1 MLFEWVR
8 TAAIAARNIAV
19 GSNLAS
25 SVLIT
30 RPRALVGYASESM
43 FLLRAMRQHRGLPE
57 RQVYE
62 VVPHRERDFTIALAE
77 CADSSWF
84 GPVASFLVDLI
95 ALCTL
100 CRLLEPRVVFEIGTL
115 RGSSTLH
122 LGLNSPEDA
131 KVYTLDL
138 PPGQQ
143 QFSLPATVSDV
154 ETARTGTSTTKYAF
168 SGTDVE
174 RKIHTLHADSATFDF
189 SPWHGQV
196 DLFFIDGAHSYEYV
210 RSDTERALACVR
222 PGGALAWHDFGRA
235 GVNGVSRY
243 LTELAAGGLD
253 VFVVPG
259 GSLAYAVLPTRAAGD
274 VPERFAMSGAAGTRR
289 S

>member
-1 MLFEWVR
+1 MLLEWAR
-8 TAAIAARNIAV
+8 TAAIAARNLAV

-30 RPRALVGYASESM
+30 RPRALVSYASESM
-43 FLLRAMRQHRGLPE
+43 FLLKAMRQQRGLPE
-57 RQVYE
+57 RQVYD
-62 VVPHRERDFTIALAE
+62 VVPHPNRGFTIELADS
-77 CADSSWF
+77 ADSSWF

-122 LGLNSPEDA
+122 LALNSPEDT

-154 ETARTGTSTTKYAF
+154 ETARTGTSTTQYAF
-168 SGTDVE
+168 TSTEME
-174 RKIHTLHADSATFDF
+174 RKIHVLHGDSARFDF
-189 SPWHGQV
+189 RPWHGQV

-222 PGGALAWHDFGRA
+222 PGGAIAWHDFGRA
-235 GVNGVSRY
+235 GVNGVSKY
-243 LTELAAGGLD
+243 LTELAATSLD

-259 GSLAYAVLPTRAAGD
+259 GSLAYAVLPKRAKEETPQPLTA
-274 VPERFAMSGAAGTRR
+274 SGAAGSRR

>member
-1 MLFEWVR
+1 VLLEWVR

-43 FLLRAMRQHRGLPE
+43 FLLKAMRQQRGLPE

-62 VVPHRERDFTIALAE
+62 VVPHADRDFTIALAE

-122 LGLNSPEDA
+122 LALNSPEDA
-131 KVYTLDL
+131 RVFTLDL
-138 PPGQQ
+138 PPGQE
-143 QFSLPATVSDV
+143 QFALPATVSDV
-154 ETARTGTSTTKYAF
+154 ETARTGTTTTQYAF

-174 RKIHTLHADSATFDF
+174 RKIQTLHGDSARFDF
-189 SPWHGQV
+189 SPWHGKV

-210 RSDTERALACVR
+210 RSDTEHALACVR

-243 LTELAAGGLD
+243 LAELAAGGLD

-259 GSLAYAVLPTRAAGD
+259 GSLAYAVLPERAAGGT
-274 VPERFAMSGAAGTRR
+274 PERLAASGAVGTR
-289 S
+289 SS